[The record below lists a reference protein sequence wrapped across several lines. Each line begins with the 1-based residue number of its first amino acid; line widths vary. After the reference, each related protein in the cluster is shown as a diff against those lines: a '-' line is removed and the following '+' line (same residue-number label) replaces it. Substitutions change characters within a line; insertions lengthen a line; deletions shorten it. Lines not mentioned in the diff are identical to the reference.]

1 MKKIE
6 AIIRPEKMEEVK
18 QALGQIG
25 IKGLT
30 VTRSVG
36 CGKQIGRTGIYRGTE
51 YNVKLIPKIKLEI
64 VTDDPAVDDILQT
77 IINTARTGAVG
88 DGKIFVYPL
97 EEVVRIRTG
106 DTGIQAI

>member
-25 IKGLT
+25 IQGLT
-30 VTRSVG
+30 VTKSVG

-64 VTDDPAVDDILQT
+64 VTDDPAVDNILQT
-77 IINTARTGAVG
+77 IVNTARTGAVG

-97 EEVVRIRTG
+97 EEAVRIRTG
-106 DTGIQAI
+106 ETGVRAL